1 MDNCGRF
8 VFYNNTFFFAKN
20 QKQNNRHYV
29 TYYIIS
35 MVYTLIDHSS
45 RPISARG
52 FALLLQKENRKGLF
66 RHSTSP
72 ADSRFRIPE
81 IFACGIRNPGNFC
94 LWNPESRKNLHVESV
109 LLDFGIRNTTQRIH
123 NRTSDW
129 NPESNFQ

>member
-8 VFYNNTFFFAKN
+8 VVYNNTFFFAKN

-35 MVYTLIDHSS
+35 MVYTLIDRSS

-66 RHSTSP
+66 RHSTIP
-72 ADSRFRIPE
+72 AMKVFPWGARV
-81 IFACGIRNPGNFC
+81 A
-94 LWNPESRKNLHVESV
+94 
-109 LLDFGIRNTTQRIH
+109 Q
-123 NRTSDW
+123 
-129 NPESNFQ
+129 

>member
-52 FALLLQKENRKGLF
+52 FALIAKRESERFIQTFNQSCYEGVPLGVKGGAVVRALAS
-66 RHSTSP
+66 H
-72 ADSRFRIPE
+72 
-81 IFACGIRNPGNFC
+81 
-94 LWNPESRKNLHVESV
+94 
-109 LLDFGIRNTTQRIH
+109 Q
-123 NRTSDW
+123 
-129 NPESNFQ
+129 